1 MILNCTGSPPCVFP
15 SFKPD
20 KVWRVTVN
28 TANEAEPIQK
38 FSCSNIMCLDGKSVV
53 RLLSEQRPCAEA
65 MPQSPNMEDMY
76 LYYFG
81 Q

>member
-20 KVWRVTVN
+20 KVWRVTVD
-28 TANEAEPIQK
+28 TVNEAKLIQK
-38 FSCSNIMCLDGKSVV
+38 FSCSNIMHVEGKSVV
-53 RLLSEQRPCAEA
+53 RLLSEQGPCAEA
-65 MPQSPNMEDMY
+65 TPQSPNMEDVY